1 MTSNFETADR
11 VATTAEE
18 SFIDCARYAE
28 GDDLKFLRDTVTTD
42 KAMLD
47 VRDEQGRT
55 AAHMAA
61 ANGNVEALKILLDAG
76 AAPLPNLEG
85 NTALHYAAANNH
97 IGCAKLLLLSKKW
110 TVGTR
115 NVWGRTALQEIGEK
129 QFDDMEALLL
139 EHDEEL
145 DRYTCP
151 PNATMD
157 VSDAVDDDDADLASP
172 AAAVPAPAS
181 SSAGPVAVAK
191 APTPA
196 NSVEQKRS
204 DEEYKSQVVG
214 SAAVDDI
221 E

>member
-1 MTSNFETADR
+1 MASNFETADR

-28 GDDLKFLRDTVTTD
+28 GDDLTFLKETVASN

-47 VRDEQGRT
+47 VRDELGRT

-61 ANGNVEALKILLDAG
+61 ANGNVEALRILIDAG
-76 AAPLPNLEG
+76 AAPLANLEG

-97 IGCAKLLLLSKKW
+97 LGCAKVMLVSRKW

-139 EHDEEL
+139 EHDDEL

-151 PNATMD
+151 PTVVMD
-157 VSDAVDDDDADLASP
+157 VPDSMDDDSGASVAVSAPSAVSSAPLAST
-172 AAAVPAPAS
+172 ASAPQAS
-181 SSAGPVAVAK
+181 SAERRI
-191 APTPA
+191 T
-196 NSVEQKRS
+196 
-204 DEEYKSQVVG
+204 DEEYKTQVVG
-214 SAAVDDI
+214 SAAVDEI